1 MNFGRS
7 CNITEEKKTIINEL
21 EIRINRKESLSL
33 QNENKTMPIRD
44 VFVKSI
50 AMSYFIKSLMREYAT
65 CL

>member
-50 AMSYFIKSLMREYAT
+50 AMSYFIKYLMREYAT